1 MDIKLESLTGHDKSA
16 KVGKINV
23 SIGDMVEI
31 NTVLL
36 QVETGKGNSPIKAK
50 GSYKIKEIKVNEGEE
65 VKIGDTLIKV
75 EVLEENNSNKNN
87 FNYFGNMIKGKDE
100 KIETDLIVI
109 GAGPGGYVSA
119 IYAAK
124 RGLKVVSIEKENL
137 GGTCLNVGCIPTK
150 ALVKSS
156 EVYYNLVNCNE
167 FGLECENPKVNM
179 GKIIDRKD
187 KIKNTLVSGI
197 DYLLNKNEVKQI
209 KGEASFKDK
218 RTIEVKSG
226 RDKYSITG
234 KNIIIATG
242 SKISKINIKGIEEPF
257 VLNSTT
263 ALSSKEKPKSITIIG
278 GGVIG
283 MEFAFMYSNLG
294 VKVNVVEFADR
305 LLTMVDSEI
314 SEEIKNIAEKKGIT
328 IFNSSKVSRIEKTEN
343 GEALVI
349 FNKGE
354 EEKYIVS
361 EKVLVAIGREPNI
374 EGLEI
379 ENANIKLN
387 ENLRGIEVSETL
399 ETNIDGIYAIGDVN
413 NIMQLAHI
421 ASHQGI
427 VAVDNILGENK
438 TVDYSAVPN
447 VIFTYPEIASVGL
460 TEDQAKNNDIKY
472 KTSKFYFQGNGKAL
486 TMGENEGFIK
496 LVKDIEKDKIIGAS
510 IIGPDASSL
519 VSTLTLIIKNNIKE
533 DGIIETIFAHPT
545 TGEVIH
551 EAALELGIGGLHC

>member
-447 VIFTYPEIASVGL
+447 VIFTSPEIASVGL

-533 DGIIETIFAHPT
+533 DDIIETIFAHPT

>member
-361 EKVLVAIGREPNI
+361 QKVLVAIGREPNI

-447 VIFTYPEIASVGL
+447 VIFTSPEIASVGL

-533 DGIIETIFAHPT
+533 DDIIETIFAHPT

>member
-294 VKVNVVEFADR
+294 VKVNAVEFADR

>member
-242 SKISKINIKGIEEPF
+242 LENIK
-257 VLNSTT
+257 N
-263 ALSSKEKPKSITIIG
+263 
-278 GGVIG
+278 
-283 MEFAFMYSNLG
+283 
-294 VKVNVVEFADR
+294 
-305 LLTMVDSEI
+305 
-314 SEEIKNIAEKKGIT
+314 
-328 IFNSSKVSRIEKTEN
+328 
-343 GEALVI
+343 
-349 FNKGE
+349 
-354 EEKYIVS
+354 
-361 EKVLVAIGREPNI
+361 
-374 EGLEI
+374 
-379 ENANIKLN
+379 
-387 ENLRGIEVSETL
+387 
-399 ETNIDGIYAIGDVN
+399 
-413 NIMQLAHI
+413 
-421 ASHQGI
+421 
-427 VAVDNILGENK
+427 
-438 TVDYSAVPN
+438 
-447 VIFTYPEIASVGL
+447 
-460 TEDQAKNNDIKY
+460 KY
-472 KTSKFYFQGNGKAL
+472 KRNRRTFC
-486 TMGENEGFIK
+486 IK
-496 LVKDIEKDKIIGAS
+496 
-510 IIGPDASSL
+510 
-519 VSTLTLIIKNNIKE
+519 
-533 DGIIETIFAHPT
+533 
-545 TGEVIH
+545 
-551 EAALELGIGGLHC
+551 